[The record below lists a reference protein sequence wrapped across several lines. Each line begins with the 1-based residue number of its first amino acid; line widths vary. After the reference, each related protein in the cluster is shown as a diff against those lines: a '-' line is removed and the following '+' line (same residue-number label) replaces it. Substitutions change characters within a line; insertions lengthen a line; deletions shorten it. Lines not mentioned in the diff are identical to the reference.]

1 MLSLIVSAFFALP
14 AMALGGVVVF
24 VLMRYLRSG
33 KVGPSPVRVDPG
45 QAAKLFEAAIAGN
58 KPMMVEALRKAFE
71 LDLQNMPLNGVITE
85 WALDD
90 IQKKIANKS
99 HPAYV
104 IEGIAK
110 FTGLDPAEVFA
121 IVKED
126 FTPKP
131 ATPAVPA
138 PAVVPPLAL
147 LLFFL
152 PSIAFPASPAPPVS
166 TWGMPVTGP
175 QRFYERESVLRA
187 DPPLMRN
194 ERGELIDFKPV
205 SYVRYAT
212 SDSWPV
218 QPPSDAYFGPVVYQQ
233 QQVGFWQRT
242 RVRRVAAAPFRLI
255 GRLFRRRC

>member
-1 MLSLIVSAFFALP
+1 MLSLFISAFFALP

-45 QAAKLFEAAIAGN
+45 QAAKLFGAAIAGN
-58 KPMMVEALRKAFE
+58 KPMMIEALRKAFE

-90 IQKKIANKS
+90 IQKKLGNKS

-104 IEGIAK
+104 IEAIAK

-131 ATPAVPA
+131 ATPTVPA
-138 PAVVPPLAL
+138 PVVAVSAAL

-152 PSIAFPASPAPPVS
+152 PSIALSASPVS

-218 QPPSDAYFGPVVYQQ
+218 QPPSDAYFRPVVYQQ

-242 RVRRVAAAPFRLI
+242 RVRRLAAAPVRLI
-255 GRLFRRRC
+255 CRLFRRRC